1 MYLCF
6 SENKIVFQRPKQ
18 HFYRICDKPKVI
30 IMKKF
35 SITLLIA
42 VVTLSCVSKKKYI
55 ALQQENGE
63 IKSELQKTRVAKE
76 DLEAKFDKIQ
86 ARVETYNSKIAS
98 LKQENDVKLDAVGNV
113 AVISNDTKLKMR
125 ETLKNVD
132 AEKLAQAETLK
143 DSMNLAVAYNLEKAI
158 SESNIDEDE
167 DFAVNINETVV
178 MISIADNMLFNTG
191 SYRLSPKAD
200 TVLKK
205 LADVINSEP
214 SLDIMVEGH
223 TDARTINTEFL
234 ADNWDLSV
242 MRATS
247 VVRKLQ
253 EKYNVSPEQLI
264 AAGRSSY
271 QPIAENDSR
280 ENRAKNRRTKIII
293 LPNIDKFFALMS
305 ENDTTIAEH
314 NILD

>member
-1 MYLCF
+1 
-6 SENKIVFQRPKQ
+6 
-18 HFYRICDKPKVI
+18 
-30 IMKKF
+30 MKNI
-35 SITLLIA
+35 SILLL
-42 VVTLSCVSKKKYI
+42 VTIFTFSCVSKKKYL

-86 ARVETYNSKIAS
+86 TRVDEYNTKISSLKEDVGSLTEESNSKFEM
-98 LKQENDVKLDAVGNV
+98 LGNG
-113 AVISNDTKLKMR
+113 AVISNNAKAKMR
-125 ETLKNVD
+125 ATLAHVD
-132 AEKLAQAETLK
+132 ASKLSQAKTLK
-143 DSMNLAVAYNLEKAI
+143 DSMNLAVAYNLKKTI
-158 SESNIDEDE
+158 SESNMNEDD

-191 SYRLSPKAD
+191 SYKLSSKAD
-200 TVLKK
+200 TVLQK

-214 SLDIMVEGH
+214 SLDVMVEGH
-223 TDARTINTEFL
+223 TDSRTINTFNIS
-234 ADNWDLSV
+234 DNWDLSV
-242 MRATS
+242 LRATS

-253 EKYNVSPEQLI
+253 EKYNVAPEKLI

-271 QPIAENDSR
+271 QPLVDNDSS
-280 ENRAKNRRTKIII
+280 ENRSKNRRTRIII

-305 ENDTTIAEH
+305 ENDNTIAES